1 MHKIITTVFDK
12 NQCFTANTRPKVLK
26 GGTRMDG
33 IIQETLTNTVC
44 SSKMPS
50 EVIQEAEEEEIS
62 EDEKSD
68 E

>member
-1 MHKIITTVFDK
+1 ME
-12 NQCFTANTRPKVLK
+12 
-26 GGTRMDG
+26 G
-33 IIQETLTNTVC
+33 IIQETLTSTVC

>member
-1 MHKIITTVFDK
+1 M
-12 NQCFTANTRPKVLK
+12 K